1 MKRFFLVGVLIL
13 GGCQLPSERAVLQPL
28 PTNGPPLPYAQL
40 LTRVRNQ
47 AKAANEAFY
56 VDRWGELEEL
66 ATGLDQTALYLSK
79 AEDVPPNQ
87 KSSLG
92 KTTSSLSKDAVQLRD
107 AARMKDVKAAN
118 AAIQRITLAIHELR
132 LDK

>member
-13 GGCQLPSERAVLQPL
+13 GGCQLPPERAVLQPL
-28 PTNGPPLPYAQL
+28 PSNGPPLPYAQL

-66 ATGLDQTALYLSK
+66 ANGIEQTAVFLGK

-87 KSSLG
+87 KSTLG
-92 KTTSSLSKDAVQLRD
+92 KTTSSLSKDAVKLRD
-107 AARMKDVKAAN
+107 AAKAKDVKNAN
-118 AAIQRITLAIHELR
+118 AAMQRITLAIHELR